1 MMRILLQCC
10 TAFFMICASG
20 TIMAKDI
27 RIRLQ
32 VSNSS
37 TNAVYIQEAH
47 LESGELTKTHRI
59 DLSSDGY
66 AEFIYPITKAG
77 FVEFNYGGYLIPV
90 YLETN
95 SSPTISFDGQNISST
110 LQFSGQGSADNNF
123 IALFDKLSGGTQMAS
138 MDCAYMDVTF
148 SQMMVT
154 KGQQTSASEYLS
166 ALHQRFNNQQSLI
179 AQHSA
184 SISSFVKNFYSA
196 KAIYQRESD
205 KLYWLLYRYNQ
216 LDASEIQSAK
226 AQLNLGQGVSWNNDA
241 AINNPVY
248 KNALKAHS
256 IYNYLPSDP
265 FQSRAYTK
273 IYEQIEGQL
282 SGASRCYMTTHLLIK
297 VYEKSGNSELGR
309 SKISQLQSACPQ
321 YTDAIMQMY
330 GGDISGVE
338 NISAEDIDMIDKQG
352 NLISL
357 TDYQGKV
364 VYISFWASWCKPCIA
379 GFKKSK
385 DVRQRLQDLGVVL
398 INISIDKEEEA
409 WRDAMIRHNPLGVNT
424 WAISLQDLAKDY
436 DISSIP
442 LYHIINKQGKF
453 AYLSD
458 QQSRDIVDEFRF
470 LVEQ

>member
-1 MMRILLQCC
+1 MMRILLRFF
-10 TAFFMICASG
+10 TAFFVIFTSG
-20 TIMAKDI
+20 TIIAKDI

-32 VSNSS
+32 VSNPS

-47 LESGELTKTHRI
+47 LEAGGVTTTHRI
-59 DLSSDGY
+59 DLSAAGY
-66 AEFIYPITKAG
+66 AEFIYPITNAG
-77 FVEFNYGGYLIPV
+77 FVEFNYNGYLIPV
-90 YLETN
+90 YLDTD
-95 SSPTISFDGQNISST
+95 SSPTISFDGRNISNT

-123 IALFDKLSGGTQMAS
+123 IAQFDKLSGGTQMAS
-138 MDCAYMDVTF
+138 MDCAYMDITF
-148 SQMMVT
+148 SQMMVS
-154 KGQQTSASEYLS
+154 KGQQLSASEYLS
-166 ALHQRFNNQQSLI
+166 ALNQRYNSQQNLI

-184 SISSFVKNFYSA
+184 SISSSVKNFYSTKA
-196 KAIYQRESD
+196 KYQRDSD
-205 KLYWLLYRYNQ
+205 KLYWILYRYNQ
-216 LDASEIQSAK
+216 LDASAIQSTK
-226 AQLNLGQGVSWNNDA
+226 VQLNLGQGVSWSNDA
-241 AINNPVY
+241 AVNNPTY
-248 KNALKAHS
+248 KNALKANTIS
-256 IYNYLPSDP
+256 SYLPNDP

-273 IYEQIEGQL
+273 IYEQIERQL
-282 SGASRCYMTTHLLIK
+282 SGMSRCYMTTYLLLK

-338 NISAEDIDMIDKQG
+338 NISAEDIDMIDKKG

-364 VYISFWASWCKPCIA
+364 VYVSFWASWCKPCIA
-379 GFKKSK
+379 GFKKSQDIRK
-385 DVRQRLQDLGVVL
+385 RLQDMGVVL

>member
-1 MMRILLQCC
+1 MMRILLQCFTAVFVIC
-10 TAFFMICASG
+10 TSG
-20 TIMAKDI
+20 TILAKDI

-32 VSNSS
+32 VNNPS

-47 LESGELTKTHRI
+47 VEPGLLTKTHRI
-59 DLSSDGY
+59 DLSPVGY

-77 FVEFNYGGYLIPV
+77 FVEFNYDGYLISV
-90 YLETN
+90 YLDTD
-95 SSPTISFDGQNISST
+95 STPTISFDGQNISQT

-123 IALFDKLSGGTQMAS
+123 IAQFDKLSGGTQLAS
-138 MDCAYMDVTF
+138 MDCAYMDLTF
-148 SQMMVT
+148 SKMMVS
-154 KGQQTSASEYLS
+154 KGQQFSASEYLS
-166 ALHQRFNNQQSLI
+166 ALNQRYNNQQSLI

-184 SISSFVKNFYSA
+184 VISSRVKNFYSVKA
-196 KAIYQRESD
+196 KYQRESD
-205 KLYWLLYRYNQ
+205 KLYWILYRYPQ
-216 LDASEIQSAK
+216 LDATAVQSAK
-226 AQLNLGQGVSWNNDA
+226 AQMNLGQGVSWSNDA
-241 AINNPVY
+241 AMNNPAY
-248 KNALKAHS
+248 KNALKANV

-265 FQSRAYTK
+265 FQGRAYNN
-273 IYEQIEGQL
+273 IYAQIEGTL
-282 SGASRCYMTTHLLIK
+282 SGESRCYMATHLLIK
-297 VYEKSGNSELGR
+297 VYEKSGNSDLGR
-309 SKISQLQSACPQ
+309 SKISQLQSTCPK

-338 NISAEDIDMIDKQG
+338 NISAEDIDMIDKAG

-364 VYISFWASWCKPCIA
+364 VYVSFWASWCKPCIA

-385 DVRQRLQDLGVVL
+385 DIRQRLQDMGVVL

-409 WRDAMIRHNPLGVNT
+409 WRDAMIRYNPLGVNT
-424 WAISLQDLAKDY
+424 WAISLQDLAKNY